1 MGAHL
6 YFKKLLFNCA
16 CEQSRFSRV
25 QLDVTLWTTR
35 LYPGD
40 SPCKNTGGGCHAL
53 LQVIFP
59 TQGLKLSLLCLLYW
73 QGFLPIVPPGKSYYL
88 IGYPVFS
95 LVILSGKHKEF
106 TTNSSFLQAELD
118 VLTLRKRN

>member
-6 YFKKLLFNCA
+6 YFKKLLFNRA
-16 CEQSRFSRV
+16 CEQNRFSRV
-25 QLDVTLWTTR
+25 QLGVTLWTTR

-40 SPCKNTGGGCHAL
+40 SPGKNTGGGCHAL